1 MTSRKV
7 VVGFESIASVLRC
20 SRHFRYYSDGGG
32 KADNAAL
39 RIWANAQSRWAPARC
54 AGARAERPVVVE
66 RTAIA
71 G

>member
-20 SRHFRYYSDGGG
+20 PRHFRHSPDGGG

-39 RIWANAQSRWAPARC
+39 RIWANMRRR
-54 AGARAERPVVVE
+54 AGHL
-66 RTAIA
+66 
-71 G
+71 